1 MNLTEAEAKVRE
13 ATNNE
18 PWGASTSLMAQI
30 AQGTH
35 NYREREEVVGFI
47 FRRFT
52 EKAANEWRQIYK
64 LLQLLEYLIKNGNER
79 VIDDVRANVLLLQ
92 MLKLFHYID
101 SKGRDQGINVR
112 NRVKTLLAL
121 MGDDALIRSERK
133 KAKANAAKFG
143 AVLLTSYGG
152 SQNISSQGSYGDD
165 DLLSRV
171 YGDGGVYGDRYGD
184 PALEYTGGS
193 SLTRK
198 LEEYDENAPRAAK
211 TSSRT
216 AAKASSRTAAAT
228 SSTQAINAGPEPD
241 LLGDLIGGTNELNI
255 QENGNDD
262 DDDDDFDDFQAAPSQ
277 PDKPLSNLANL
288 YQTNQQMQPQ
298 YQGQFQGQAQP
309 NQGQLFLAQQAPSQ
323 YQSQPMQGQAVA
335 AQAQPQ
341 KQLASPAAYKAA
353 SSDAFSSL
361 FSSAKSSA
369 PQKTPISVP
378 AKNTFSAETSRPHS
392 TPIAQPAKPQA
403 NSEEVDLL
411 SF

>member
-152 SQNISSQGSYGDD
+152 SQHIASQGSYGDD

-184 PALEYTGGS
+184 PALAYTGGS
-193 SLTRK
+193 SLTRR
-198 LEEYDENAPRAAK
+198 LEEYDENAPRAANAP
-211 TSSRT
+211 T
-216 AAKASSRTAAAT
+216 RTAAAT
-228 SSTQAINAGPEPD
+228 SSTQAVNAGPEPD
-241 LLGDLIGGTNELNI
+241 LLGDLIGGTNELVI
-255 QENGNDD
+255 QQDEE
-262 DDDDDFDDFQAAPSQ
+262 DDDDFDDFQAAPSQ

-288 YQTNQQMQPQ
+288 YQTKQQAQSQFPGQFPGQFQGGQSNQGQLFEAQQAQPQ
-298 YQGQFQGQAQP
+298 YQSLPFQGQAQIQKP
-309 NQGQLFLAQQAPSQ
+309 N
-323 YQSQPMQGQAVA
+323 
-335 AQAQPQ
+335 
-341 KQLASPAAYKAA
+341 ASPAASKPA

-361 FSSAKSSA
+361 FSSAKSST
-369 PQKTPISVP
+369 PHKTPISVP
-378 AKNTFSAETSRPHS
+378 AKDLFVSETSRPHS
-392 TPIAQPAKPQA
+392 TPIAQPAKAPA
-403 NSEEVDLL
+403 TTDEVDLL